1 MDIYRYVYIY
11 IYVYTCIHIFFM
23 CTLIIMYIDIDSLRC
38 TSCIL
43 VYVHKYPQISEF

>member
-1 MDIYRYVYIY
+1 MYIY